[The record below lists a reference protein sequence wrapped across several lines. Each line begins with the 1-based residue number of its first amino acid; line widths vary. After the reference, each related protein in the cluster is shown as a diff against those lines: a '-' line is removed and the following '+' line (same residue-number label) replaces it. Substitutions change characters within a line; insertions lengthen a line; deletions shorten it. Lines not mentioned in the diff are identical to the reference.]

1 MLSAKYGR
9 RAQSAKREALNTV
22 VLRWS
27 PTADGSHYRRCKG
40 GCRSRPRN
48 LPARLLDRCEIR
60 TQGRWLSRQGTRP
73 LSLWR
78 WVRAGGAYRACNISA
93 SDGPLQSKPHASIQ
107 AQSKSYTRYTDS
119 EGLPEG
125 CQAVNHGAM
134 PQEHG
139 VEANWPHRYRPRS
152 RAANLNENCLR
163 SRCTSIVLLLDDSGH
178 VQFLLSM

>member
-1 MLSAKYGR
+1 MIGSHCSDNVWAETPIELSTIYVSRKISENLWADLLVPFVFLIAPSQSAGPTVGPLRNPNKKTL
-9 RAQSAKREALNTV
+9 AQSAEHKALELV
-22 VLRWS
+22 AV
-27 PTADGSHYRRCKG
+27 GSSRRGIPC
-40 GCRSRPRN
+40 
-48 LPARLLDRCEIR
+48 
-60 TQGRWLSRQGTRP
+60 
-73 LSLWR
+73 
-78 WVRAGGAYRACNISA
+78 VNISA

-152 RAANLNENCLR
+152 RAANLNENFLR

-178 VQFLLSM
+178 VQFLLRM